1 MSLLTVYK
9 ASAGSGKTFT
19 LAVEYIKFL
28 IRNPW
33 SYRNI
38 LAVTFT
44 NKATDEM
51 KTRILGQLYGI
62 SNSLPDSEAYL
73 EKIVKETGMERDAVK
88 KSASLALTLL
98 IHNYDYFHV
107 QTIDTFFQSVLRN
120 LAKELD
126 LSANLRIELNDKKIE
141 TQAVDT
147 MIEELDGNSSLFSWL
162 LRFTMENIDD
172 NKGWDVVR
180 AVRKF
185 GLKIFDDEYKKES
198 SILNS
203 RLSEKGFYDK
213 YTRQLYLMKAELKEA
228 LAKVR
233 DDFFSL
239 LADND
244 LDSSDIKGGKT
255 IANYFNK
262 LTGDNLSDKNCLNKT
277 ILECLEDSGKW
288 VKKNDPRYDFLDR
301 LVSEHLIVI
310 MRKGEE
316 LRKKAKE
323 IISSVDATLQ
333 NMKNLLLLN
342 DIEKKVREMNSE
354 ANRFLLSDTQH
365 LLHMMINDSDT
376 PFIFEKIGTHLKYIM
391 IDEFQDTSTVQW
403 QNFLVLLHEC
413 MSHGAEYDVNN
424 LIVGD
429 IKQSIYRWRSGDWQI
444 LENIEN
450 TFGKTATDIR
460 SLSSNYR
467 SSRNIVAFNNLFFN
481 IAARLE
487 AEREKAVDPKLAEK
501 IVNAYNDV
509 EQEIMKQDSSGLV
522 RIRLMPAG
530 EQYSEN
536 TIKEIEKTIDE
547 LLSRGVRQN
556 NIAILLRSNRNI
568 PVIADYFNENRP
580 DISLVSDEAFRLDH
594 SVAINILIAA
604 LRLLYTP
611 DDAVTKACLIK
622 YYQHYILENRA
633 DDMGQLLDPHVSDRF
648 LPEVFTGKVEELKKL
663 PLYDLAER
671 IFSIFSIG
679 RLTGD
684 SAYVCGFFDCLSA
697 YIGDMSADVLGFLR
711 DWDENIHS
719 NKIQTD
725 DVDGIQIMS
734 IHASKGLEFDNVIV
748 PFCDWRLEMFTD
760 SYIWGHPTKEP
771 YDELPI
777 IPVRYSPGLSDS
789 VYAADYRNEHMQ
801 ITMDNL
807 NLLYVAFTRAGKNLF
822 VIGKRDASTTR
833 SALIQNCLG
842 ELSEKLAEVTLRGIE
857 DKKCDIEFEY
867 GEFMKS
873 KSATVSADD
882 ETFITESESENV
894 FLRKGGQKDVN
905 IVSNEIPVVFRQSNK
920 SKDFIKENSDE
931 SMEDDLQSRT
941 SSYVKT
947 GNVLHLVFSNIHTAN
962 DIDSVLDRFES
973 EGILYGEDLDRK
985 EIQRKLN
992 ECLTSNEMVADWFS
1006 GRWTLYNECSILSI
1020 DKITGALET
1029 RRPDRVMRDGDE
1041 IVVVDFKFGKMYDS
1055 YKKQVAEYLKL
1066 IGGMG
1071 YTDVKGYIWLVNR
1084 NKIIEVKIDNINGI

>member
-1 MSLLTVYK
+1 MSLLTIYK

-450 TFGKTATDIR
+450 TFGKAATDIR

-487 AEREKAVDPKLAEK
+487 AEREKAVDPQLAEK

-648 LPEVFTGKVEELKKL
+648 LPEEFTGKVEELKKL

-833 SALIQNCLG
+833 SALIQNCIG

-882 ETFITESESENV
+882 ETFITESEPENV

>member
-1 MSLLTVYK
+1 
-9 ASAGSGKTFT
+9 
-19 LAVEYIKFL
+19 
-28 IRNPW
+28 
-33 SYRNI
+33 
-38 LAVTFT
+38 
-44 NKATDEM
+44 
-51 KTRILGQLYGI
+51 
-62 SNSLPDSEAYL
+62 
-73 EKIVKETGMERDAVK
+73 
-88 KSASLALTLL
+88 
-98 IHNYDYFHV
+98 
-107 QTIDTFFQSVLRN
+107 
-120 LAKELD
+120 
-126 LSANLRIELNDKKIE
+126 
-141 TQAVDT
+141 
-147 MIEELDGNSSLFSWL
+147 
-162 LRFTMENIDD
+162 
-172 NKGWDVVR
+172 
-180 AVRKF
+180 
-185 GLKIFDDEYKKES
+185 
-198 SILNS
+198 
-203 RLSEKGFYDK
+203 
-213 YTRQLYLMKAELKEA
+213 
-228 LAKVR
+228 
-233 DDFFSL
+233 
-239 LADND
+239 
-244 LDSSDIKGGKT
+244 
-255 IANYFNK
+255 
-262 LTGDNLSDKNCLNKT
+262 
-277 ILECLEDSGKW
+277 
-288 VKKNDPRYDFLDR
+288 
-301 LVSEHLIVI
+301 
-310 MRKGEE
+310 
-316 LRKKAKE
+316 
-323 IISSVDATLQ
+323 
-333 NMKNLLLLN
+333 
-342 DIEKKVREMNSE
+342 
-354 ANRFLLSDTQH
+354 
-365 LLHMMINDSDT
+365 
-376 PFIFEKIGTHLKYIM
+376 
-391 IDEFQDTSTVQW
+391 
-403 QNFLVLLHEC
+403 
-413 MSHGAEYDVNN
+413 
-424 LIVGD
+424 
-429 IKQSIYRWRSGDWQI
+429 
-444 LENIEN
+444 
-450 TFGKTATDIR
+450 
-460 SLSSNYR
+460 
-467 SSRNIVAFNNLFFN
+467 
-481 IAARLE
+481 
-487 AEREKAVDPKLAEK
+487 
-501 IVNAYNDV
+501 
-509 EQEIMKQDSSGLV
+509 
-522 RIRLMPAG
+522 
-530 EQYSEN
+530 
-536 TIKEIEKTIDE
+536 
-547 LLSRGVRQN
+547 
-556 NIAILLRSNRNI
+556 
-568 PVIADYFNENRP
+568 
-580 DISLVSDEAFRLDH
+580 
-594 SVAINILIAA
+594 
-604 LRLLYTP
+604 
-611 DDAVTKACLIK
+611 
-622 YYQHYILENRA
+622 
-633 DDMGQLLDPHVSDRF
+633 
-648 LPEVFTGKVEELKKL
+648 
-663 PLYDLAER
+663 
-671 IFSIFSIG
+671 
-679 RLTGD
+679 
-684 SAYVCGFFDCLSA
+684 
-697 YIGDMSADVLGFLR
+697 MSADVLGFLR

-857 DKKCDIEFEY
+857 NKKCDIEFEY

-882 ETFITESESENV
+882 ETFITESEPENV

>member
-213 YTRQLYLMKAELKEA
+213 YTKQLYLMKAELKEA

-450 TFGKTATDIR
+450 TFGKAATDIR

-487 AEREKAVDPKLAEK
+487 AEREKAVDPQLAEK

-648 LPEVFTGKVEELKKL
+648 LPEEFTGKVEELKKL

-822 VIGKRDASTTR
+822 VIGKRDVSTTR

-882 ETFITESESENV
+882 ETFITESEPENV

-1055 YKKQVAEYLKL
+1055 YKKQVAEYLML

>member
-450 TFGKTATDIR
+450 TFGKAATDIR

-487 AEREKAVDPKLAEK
+487 AEREKAVDPQLAEK

-648 LPEVFTGKVEELKKL
+648 LPEEFTGKVEELKKL

-719 NKIQTD
+719 NKILTD

-760 SYIWGHPTKEP
+760 FYIWGHPTKEP

-842 ELSEKLAEVTLRGIE
+842 ELSEKLAEVMLRGIE

-873 KSATVSADD
+873 KSATVSVDD
-882 ETFITESESENV
+882 ETFITESEPENV

-947 GNVLHLVFSNIHTAN
+947 GNVLHLVFSNIHTTN

>member
-450 TFGKTATDIR
+450 TFGKAATDIR

-487 AEREKAVDPKLAEK
+487 AEREKAVDPQLAEK

-648 LPEVFTGKVEELKKL
+648 LPEEFTGKVEELKKL

-947 GNVLHLVFSNIHTAN
+947 GNVLHLVFSNIYTAN

>member
-213 YTRQLYLMKAELKEA
+213 YTKQLYLMKAELKEA

-450 TFGKTATDIR
+450 TFGKAATDIR

-487 AEREKAVDPKLAEK
+487 AEREKAVDPQLAEK

-648 LPEVFTGKVEELKKL
+648 LPEEFTGKVEELKKL
-663 PLYDLAER
+663 PLYDLAEK

-882 ETFITESESENV
+882 ETFITESEPENV

>member
-62 SNSLPDSEAYL
+62 SHSLPDSEAYL

-198 SILNS
+198 SVLNS

-213 YTRQLYLMKAELKEA
+213 YTRQLYLMKAELKDA
-228 LAKVR
+228 LEKVR
-233 DDFFSL
+233 NDFFSL
-239 LADND
+239 LADNG

-288 VKKNDPRYDFLDR
+288 VKKNDPRHDFLDR
-301 LVSEHLIVI
+301 LVSEHLIAI

-450 TFGKTATDIR
+450 TFGKIATDIR

-467 SSRNIVAFNNLFFN
+467 SSRNIVVFNNLFFN
-481 IAARLE
+481 IAAKLE
-487 AEREKAVDPKLAEK
+487 AEREKNVAPQLAEK
-501 IVNAYNDV
+501 IKNAYNDV
-509 EQEIMKQDSSGLV
+509 EQKIMKQDSSGLV
-522 RIRLMPAG
+522 RIRLMPAS
-530 EQYSEN
+530 EQYSET

-622 YYQHYILENRA
+622 FYQHYILENRA

-648 LPEVFTGKVEELKKL
+648 LPEEFTGKVEELKKL
-663 PLYDLAER
+663 PLYDLAEK
-671 IFSIFSIG
+671 IFSIFSIDS
-679 RLTGD
+679 LTGD
-684 SAYVCGFFDCLSA
+684 SAYVCSFFDCLSA

-760 SYIWGHPTKEP
+760 SYIWGHPTKKP

-822 VIGKRDASTTR
+822 VIGKRDVSTTR

-842 ELSEKLAEVTLRGIE
+842 ELSKELAGVTLRGIE
-857 DKKCDIEFEY
+857 DKECDIEFEY

-873 KSATVSADD
+873 KSATVLADD
-882 ETFITESESENV
+882 ETVIIESEPENV

-941 SSYVKT
+941 PSYVKT

-973 EGILYGEDLDRK
+973 EGILYGENLDRK

-1006 GRWTLYNECSILSI
+1006 GRWSLYNECSILSI

-1041 IVVVDFKFGKMYDS
+1041 IVVVDFKFGKMHDS